1 MNKLINNFQLVSSPN
16 LSLSLEGYIHQNVWK
31 DISSYLDYLET
42 RFLAVSLVITNQV
55 YRLLESLICNVQKRE
70 NISEDV
76 YSFLKRAINI
86 KTGKIIIREM
96 GELNRISSHYECL
109 VH

>member
-1 MNKLINNFQLVSSPN
+1 MF
-16 LSLSLEGYIHQNVWK
+16 GK
-31 DISSYLDYLET
+31 DISSHLDYLEA
-42 RFLAVSLVITNQV
+42 RFLAVPLVITIQI
-55 YRLLESLICNVQKRE
+55 YRLLESLICNIQKRK

-96 GELNRISSHYECL
+96 GELNRIKFSL
-109 VH
+109 